1 MIKFDKEEEEAIQ
14 YFVAIGMLLFG
25 GVLCLLGFFTPP
37 VGEIHTS
44 VLAVLGQILILVGS
58 IFHLQISYRNKE
70 NQFENHFKERLEKLE
85 NNKGSN

>member
-1 MIKFDKEEEEAIQ
+1 MLKFDKEEEEAIQ

-70 NQFENHFKERLEKLE
+70 NQFETQFKERLDKLE
-85 NNKGSN
+85 NNKGAI